1 MYIDLDTV
9 IRAAS
14 VISSI
19 GVIIGVIVAVYK
31 VFQINRKQSDFI
43 KSIEDEQTLLCYGL
57 KGALQG
63 LIEQGCNGPCKDALD
78 KLEKHLNKRPTKRTT
93 SNRRKAMNITEI
105 ATAILP
111 SVMEIIGTIAMLM
124 AAKIGI
130 PWLREQ
136 RIFSLVRK
144 LVKGAE
150 KAAEAGKI
158 PKTDKHALVIKLLKM
173 KNIEVT
179 PFLDAFIDAAI
190 KEMDEVAEN
199 IADEITKD

>member
-1 MYIDLDTV
+1 
-9 IRAAS
+9 
-14 VISSI
+14 
-19 GVIIGVIVAVYK
+19 
-31 VFQINRKQSDFI
+31 
-43 KSIEDEQTLLCYGL
+43 
-57 KGALQG
+57 
-63 LIEQGCNGPCKDALD
+63 
-78 KLEKHLNKRPTKRTT
+78 
-93 SNRRKAMNITEI
+93 MNITEI
-105 ATAILP
+105 ATSILP
-111 SVMEIIGTIAMLM
+111 NVMEIIGTIAMFM

-158 PKTDKHALVIKLLKM
+158 PKTDKHALVVRFLKM
-173 KNIEVT
+173 KGIEVT

-199 IADEITKD
+199 IADEITKE

>member
-1 MYIDLDTV
+1 
-9 IRAAS
+9 
-14 VISSI
+14 
-19 GVIIGVIVAVYK
+19 
-31 VFQINRKQSDFI
+31 
-43 KSIEDEQTLLCYGL
+43 
-57 KGALQG
+57 
-63 LIEQGCNGPCKDALD
+63 
-78 KLEKHLNKRPTKRTT
+78 
-93 SNRRKAMNITEI
+93 MNITEI

-111 SVMEIIGTIAMLM
+111 NGMEIIGTIAMFM

-136 RIFSLVRK
+136 RIFSLIRK

>member
-1 MYIDLDTV
+1 
-9 IRAAS
+9 
-14 VISSI
+14 
-19 GVIIGVIVAVYK
+19 
-31 VFQINRKQSDFI
+31 
-43 KSIEDEQTLLCYGL
+43 
-57 KGALQG
+57 
-63 LIEQGCNGPCKDALD
+63 
-78 KLEKHLNKRPTKRTT
+78 
-93 SNRRKAMNITEI
+93 MNITEI

-150 KAAEAGKI
+150 AGKI
-158 PKTDKHALVIKLLKM
+158 PKADKHALVIKLLKM